1 MTGGA
6 VALAHMPEEGNE
18 ETPAAAQQDVKR
30 PRLHELGAASVAAY
44 SEGGNA
50 RLLSNERQAFQRL
63 EGVALMLQ
71 HVPDRTFASRWR
83 SLVAFVEDMEQQDT
97 CSAAAP
103 AKPARPPPSMQLPE
117 STKVTVAGN
126 SASVE
131 HAEGSVHPERWR
143 LGSKV
148 RRHAFSGA
156 GYAGGRSERR
166 LGFAM
171 CLLWWSVC
179 ECYVM
184 NVLFRYVFFIVFDNK
199 SSWRISMFVVTVERE
214 AHDLLVADS
223 GVLFVFLT
231 CAALL

>member
-1 MTGGA
+1 M
-6 VALAHMPEEGNE
+6 ALAQMPEAGSE

-44 SEGGNA
+44 AEGGNA

-103 AKPARPPPSMQLPE
+103 AKPARPPSPMQLPE
-117 STKVTVAGN
+117 SAKVTVAGN
-126 SASVE
+126 SVSVE

-156 GYAGGRSERR
+156 SYAGGRSESRPW
-166 LGFAM
+166 L
-171 CLLWWSVC
+171 CQV
-179 ECYVM
+179 
-184 NVLFRYVFFIVFDNK
+184 
-199 SSWRISMFVVTVERE
+199 
-214 AHDLLVADS
+214 
-223 GVLFVFLT
+223 
-231 CAALL
+231 AALVVCVSAM